1 MDPVAAAAVAAVAAA
16 AAAASYLFR
25 KGDSITGAVVG
36 GQPTDVQSSDLYGNP
51 NPDKNEIDWI

>member
-1 MDPVAAAAVAAVAAA
+1 MDPVAAAAVAAAAA

-51 NPDKNEIDWI
+51 NPDKN